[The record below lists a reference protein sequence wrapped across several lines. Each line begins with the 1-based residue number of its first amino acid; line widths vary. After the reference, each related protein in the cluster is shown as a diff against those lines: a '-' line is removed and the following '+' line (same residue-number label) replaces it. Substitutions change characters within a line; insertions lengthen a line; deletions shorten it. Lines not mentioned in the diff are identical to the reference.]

1 MSALIRQQEW
11 GLYFCSPHQTY
22 IQQGI
27 EYLLGNN
34 SEYNKD
40 HLNANE
46 VMKDNQ
52 RWIYFTSGGV
62 RREQEHPAGQILFT
76 EKYFNYDLQLQRNLD
91 PKTKVGN

>member
-52 RWIYFTSGGV
+52 R
-62 RREQEHPAGQILFT
+62 
-76 EKYFNYDLQLQRNLD
+76 
-91 PKTKVGN
+91 